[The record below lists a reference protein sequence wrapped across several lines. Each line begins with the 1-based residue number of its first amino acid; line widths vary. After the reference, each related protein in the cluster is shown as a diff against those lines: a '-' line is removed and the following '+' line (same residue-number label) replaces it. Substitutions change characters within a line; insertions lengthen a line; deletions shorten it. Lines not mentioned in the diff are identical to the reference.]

1 MAAGISRVHGQ
12 VLSGT
17 EGFVTGSEG
26 AFFSGYQ
33 PLVLKFEST
42 NNFNGD
48 YVDPATGAI
57 TDGPR
62 TKAIRAVARFGSILM
77 VDLANN
83 NDALTVIV
91 DGASFNRGGTGS
103 NANSE
108 TNFAGVIAAVENA
121 IDDGLDFYWAESL
134 LTNGQWDW

>member
-1 MAAGISRVHGQ
+1 MAGIGRVHGQ
-12 VLSGT
+12 VLSGSSYN
-17 EGFVTGSEG
+17 VTGSEG

-33 PLVLKFEST
+33 PLVLKFAST

-48 YVDPATGAI
+48 SVNGTTGVI

-62 TKAIRAVARFGSILM
+62 TKAIRAVAQFGSILM
-77 VDLANN
+77 VDRASN

-91 DGASFNRGGTGS
+91 DGASFNRAGLGS

-108 TNFAGVIAAVENA
+108 TDFGGVIAAVENA
-121 IDDGLDFYWAESL
+121 IDDGLDFYWADNLNSDG
-134 LTNGQWDW
+134 TWDF